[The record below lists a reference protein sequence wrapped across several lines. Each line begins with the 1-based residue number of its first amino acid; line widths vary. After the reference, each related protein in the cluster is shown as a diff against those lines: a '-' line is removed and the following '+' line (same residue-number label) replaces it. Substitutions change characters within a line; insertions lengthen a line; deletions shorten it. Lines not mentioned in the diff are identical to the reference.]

1 MINMIQIGRVYGE
14 VIGSKFTF
22 ATREYYKKV
31 HVQISDSDNRVLV
44 GKITEKR
51 IVNKLLS
58 SPNVIKYIDDTMDLQ
73 RDTIYIYE
81 VAIIGTIENNMICAD
96 NIPAL
101 PGTAVFESDDETI
114 ALAYG
119 IHTTEIKVGYLR
131 NSSSCKVFLDI
142 DRIFNPHMTVIG
154 KTGSGKSY
162 FIKGLLKQMTKQIFY
177 VFSPS
182 DEYNE
187 IVKKGDAQLFD
198 DIPLP
203 LDVDNL
209 AHFLSLNMTEETILQ
224 KINFEV
230 DRIYSVKE
238 ITAAIIMYYKAMNH
252 KQGGQMRLNFL
263 EQTEQ
268 EIQLPQYALTLM
280 QKLKNVKNLKF
291 TRRPSETVQLN
302 KSVVFDMS
310 EYSQI
315 EQECIL
321 DYYLYR
327 IYQKC
332 KRVKNGL
339 GKKHIIFIEEAH
351 NFVPS
356 VKSTL
361 CKDIIVKL
369 AREGRKYGI
378 GLCFITQRPRNFD
391 QTSLSQSSNKFVFSV
406 PNPDDAKYVLDD
418 AVYFKPD
425 LGPMIQSQRQG
436 QCIVIGDAF
445 RSELELQV
453 KFD

>member
-1 MINMIQIGRVYGE
+1 MIQIGRVYGE

-22 ATREYYKKV
+22 ATQEYYKKV
-31 HVQISDSDNRVLV
+31 YVQIPDNGNKALL

-51 IVNKLLS
+51 ILNKFLS
-58 SPNVIKYIDDTMDLQ
+58 TPNVIKYIDDAMDLQ

-81 VAIIGTIENNMICAD
+81 AATIGTIENGMVCAD
-96 NIPAL
+96 NIPIL
-101 PGTAVFESDDETI
+101 PGTAVFEADDEMV

-131 NSSSCKVFLDI
+131 NASSCKAFFDLNRV
-142 DRIFNPHMTVIG
+142 FNPHMTVIG

-162 FIKGLLKQMTKQIFY
+162 FVKGLLKQMSKQTFY

-182 DEYNE
+182 DEYNA
-187 IVKKGDAQLFD
+187 IVEKESTELLS
-198 DIPLP
+198 DILLP
-203 LDVDNL
+203 LNVENL
-209 AHFLSLNMTEETILQ
+209 AYFLNLNLTEETILQ
-224 KINFEV
+224 KINFEA
-230 DRIYSVKE
+230 DRVYSVKE
-238 ITAAIIMYYKAMNH
+238 ITAAIIMYYKAMNRN
-252 KQGGQMRLNFL
+252 QGGQMSLSFL
-263 EQTEQ
+263 EQQEQ

-291 TRRPSETVQLN
+291 TRRPSETVQLK

-310 EYSQI
+310 EYSQV

-327 IYQKC
+327 IYQRC
-332 KRVKNGL
+332 KKAKNGSD
-339 GKKHIIFIEEAH
+339 KKHIIFIEEAH

-406 PNPDDAKYVLDD
+406 PHPDDAKYVLDD
-418 AVYFKPD
+418 AVYFNPD

-436 QCIVIGDAF
+436 QCVVIGDAF
-445 RSELELQV
+445 RSELELQI

>member
-1 MINMIQIGRVYGE
+1 MIQIGRIYGE

-22 ATREYYKKV
+22 ATQKYYEKIY
-31 HVQISDSDNRVLV
+31 VQVADNDNKILL
-44 GKITEKR
+44 GKITGKR
-51 IVNKLLS
+51 IVNKFLS
-58 SPNVIKYIDDTMDLQ
+58 TPNVIKYIDDAMDLQ

-81 VAIIGTIENNMICAD
+81 TVAIGTIENGMVCTE

-101 PGTAVFESDDETI
+101 PGTAVFEADDEMV
-114 ALAYG
+114 ALVYG
-119 IHTTEIKVGYLR
+119 IHATELEVGYLR
-131 NSSSCKVFLDI
+131 HASTCKAFLDVN
-142 DRIFNPHMTVIG
+142 RIFNPHMTVIG

-162 FIKGLLKQMTKQIFY
+162 FIKGMLKQMSKQTFY

-182 DEYNE
+182 DEYNTVAE
-187 IVKKGDAQLFD
+187 KENTELCD
-198 DIPLP
+198 DILLP
-203 LDVDNL
+203 LSVENL
-209 AHFLSLNMTEETILQ
+209 VYFLSLNLTEETILQ

-230 DRIYSVKE
+230 DKVYSVKE
-238 ITAAIIMYYKAMNH
+238 IIAAIISYYKMANRN
-252 KQGGQMRLNFL
+252 QDGQMSLNFL

-268 EIQLPQYALTLM
+268 EIQLPQYALTLI
-280 QKLKNVKNLKF
+280 QKLKNVKNLRF
-291 TRRPSETVQLN
+291 TRRPSEIIQLK

-310 EYSQI
+310 EYSQL

-321 DYYLYR
+321 NYYLFR

-332 KRVKNGL
+332 KKGKDVSV
-339 GKKHIIFIEEAH
+339 KKHIIFIEEAH

-391 QTSLSQSSNKFVFSV
+391 QTSLSQSSNKVVFSV
-406 PNPDDAKYVLDD
+406 PHPDDAKYVLDD
-418 AVYFKPD
+418 AVYFNPD
-425 LGPMIQSQRQG
+425 LGPMIQSQKQG
-436 QCIVIGDAF
+436 QCVIIGDAF
-445 RSELELQV
+445 RSELELQI